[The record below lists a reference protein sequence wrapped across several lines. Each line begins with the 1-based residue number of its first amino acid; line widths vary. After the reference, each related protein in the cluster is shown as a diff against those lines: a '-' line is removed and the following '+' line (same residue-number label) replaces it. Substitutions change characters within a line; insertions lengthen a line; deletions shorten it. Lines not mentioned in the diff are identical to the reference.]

1 MVSLSAQA
9 EAIKSVNSKIA
20 LVERYLRRNKRVST
34 SKVSKLQE
42 LLAQLDFDILSKS
55 GLQELYRIN
64 DVYDREAQLLLEQP

>member
-55 GLQELYRIN
+55 DLQELYRIN
-64 DVYDREAQLLLEQP
+64 DVYDREAQLLLEQT

>member
-55 GLQELYRIN
+55 DLQELYRIN
-64 DVYDREAQLLLEQP
+64 DVYDREAQLLLEQA